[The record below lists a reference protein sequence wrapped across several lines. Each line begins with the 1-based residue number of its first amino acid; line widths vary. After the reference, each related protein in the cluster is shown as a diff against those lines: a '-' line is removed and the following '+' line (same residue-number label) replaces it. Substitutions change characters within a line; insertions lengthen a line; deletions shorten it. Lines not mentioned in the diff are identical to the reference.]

1 MNDSHDIDMPYHPGC
16 KHRYIEHLDHNAL
29 IKRLNEIADEI
40 YRLTQLC
47 VGLQEQ
53 LVTHDGSSDAHRA
66 IRESITAVGTRIS
79 TIKVAIDDS
88 ISALDDKVDANY
100 STLTAADGQLANRI
114 NSITDEL
121 EDIQNALDNVSLNLG
136 EGITSTVSGNTPI
149 ITSTSNSGDV
159 TLAELPSTH
168 GKFRYKAEDT
178 GSTITYTA
186 DNNSTGV
193 PNYTAT
199 LIDETGNA
207 SFPRT
212 ISATTFDGN
221 ATTATLADTANRL
234 NNSIDITIK
243 DASGENTGSTVTT
256 DLSGDVTLRLPAT
269 LKGTDIT
276 GTASKASADAT
287 GANIADTYMHK
298 TNVNEEIAGIKTF
311 NDGVKSNSITPKTHT
326 GSALGSNNT
335 PYEHIYGTNIN
346 GTSAVI
352 GTVTGNLN
360 GNAATAT
367 KLATARTIN
376 GTTFDGTT
384 AITTTSWG
392 TARDINI
399 TDASATNTSVATSI
413 DGSGNATIKLPSTI
427 KATLTGNASTA
438 TKLNTTR
445 KINNTNFDGS
455 ADITTNIWGAA
466 RNITIADA
474 TATNIGNATSVNGSG
489 NVTLKLPSTI
499 VATAFNGVA
508 SSAKKLNVA
517 RTINGTAFDGSAA
530 ITTNTWGYSR
540 NFTIATSDGAN
551 VGTSVTVDGS
561 GDVTLK
567 LPATINASMSGN
579 AATATK
585 LKTARTINGTAF
597 DGSANITT
605 TKWGTA
611 RTITIIDAGNEY
623 TGSAVSVDG
632 SSNITLKLP
641 ANIIADNFYGVATAA
656 RKLNV
661 ARTINGTAFDG
672 SANITT
678 DKWGTTRKITIS
690 DADGSHTS
698 SAVSVNGS
706 GDVTLKLPEHITA
719 RVIGKADTA
728 TEFYNN
734 QSVTLTGDVTGT
746 ASSKAGWS
754 VATTLANS
762 GVTAGTYGPSAN
774 VTGNDNATISVPQIK
789 VDAKGRVTSITN
801 KTLTCKN
808 TTYTIGN
815 ATTSAKG
822 MMQVGSGLTVS
833 DGVVSVADN
842 YVKINESQDLN
853 NTQINRALSNIGIE
867 HFTSNSAYTHCRRL
881 AIGNTQ
887 ILYGMSSYIVRDDT
901 LSDNTVRWSTAMYQ
915 YPFINRPLVL
925 GTSLA
930 ATADDNATCC
940 VIASS
945 YSPRAT
951 LFGVGSPD
959 HVSRVHYGAI
969 GQSFPLVETAK
980 VFSGTLSGSSSVE
993 LAIDKDRIDL
1003 SASKT
1008 TIYFL
1013 VDMFISANADSQNYI
1028 EFGAINPGNSHA
1040 SIFGA
1045 SRLSNTTSYTG
1056 STYTRGYDVDL
1067 SYNPSSKHTE
1077 VLFNGY
1083 ADISNKKLFLDDTFS
1098 TYKMRSFIVSV
1109 PRSDLANEGYQNVIF
1124 SFTKSL
1130 SSGIRG
1136 HIRVFY
1142 IPYPGSEW

>member
-88 ISALDDKVDANY
+88 IAALDDKVDANY

-121 EDIQNALDNVSLNLG
+121 EDIQNALDNVSLNLE

-168 GKFRYKAEDT
+168 GKFRHKAEDT

-199 LIDETGNA
+199 LLDETGNA

-212 ISATTFDGN
+212 VSATTFDGN

-234 NNSIDITIK
+234 NNSISITIK

-256 DLSGDVTLRLPAT
+256 DLSSDVTLRLPAT

-287 GANIADTYMHK
+287 GANIADTYVHK
-298 TNVNEEIAGIKTF
+298 TNVNEEIAGVKTF
-311 NDGVKSNSITPKTHT
+311 NDGVKSNSIAPKTHT
-326 GSALGSNNT
+326 GSTLGSNNT
-335 PYEHIYGTNIN
+335 PYEHIYSTNIN

-367 KLATARTIN
+367 KLSTARTIN

-399 TDASATNTSVATSI
+399 TDASATNTGVATSI

-455 ADITTNIWGAA
+455 ADITTNIWGTA

-540 NFTIATSDGAN
+540 NFTIATNDGAN
-551 VGTSVTVDGS
+551 VGASVTVDGS

-567 LPATINASMSGN
+567 LPANINASMSGN

-605 TKWGTA
+605 AKWGTA
-611 RTITIIDAGNEY
+611 RNIKISDVTRTHWGGY
-623 TGSAVSVDG
+623 TTVDG
-632 SSNITLKLP
+632 SSDVTLELP
-641 ANIIADNFYGVATAA
+641 ATIKADLEGNAATAT
-656 RKLNV
+656 KLKT

-678 DKWGTTRKITIS
+678 ANWGTTRKITIS

-706 GDVTLKLPEHITA
+706 GNVTLKLPEHITA

-754 VATTLANS
+754 IATTLANS

-789 VDAKGRVTSITN
+789 VDAKGRVTSVTN
-801 KTLTCKN
+801 RTLTCKN

-822 MMQVGSGLTVS
+822 IMQVGSGLTVS
-833 DGVVSVADN
+833 DGVVSVANN

-867 HFTSNSAYTHCRRL
+867 HLTSDSEYTHCRRL

-887 ILYGMSSYIVRDDT
+887 ILYGMSSFIVKDDT

-915 YPFINRPLVL
+915 YPFISRPLVL
-925 GTSLA
+925 GTALA

-993 LAIDKDRIDL
+993 LTIDKDRIDL

-1067 SYNPSSKHTE
+1067 SYNPSSKHTN

-1083 ADISNKKLFLDDTFS
+1083 ADIFNKKLFDDATFS

-1109 PRSDLANEGYQNVIF
+1109 PRSDLANEGSQNVQF
-1124 SFTKSL
+1124 NFTKSL